1 MTDDTPPGGTT
12 ARDRLEMHLAQA
24 LTRTESTVVRRHI
37 EAALQECRALPPTPL
52 VECPLCG
59 RVGLPERI
67 RNHDCSQSMRM
78 AER

>member
-24 LTRTESTVVRRHI
+24 LTRAESTTVRRHI

-52 VECPLCG
+52 VECPLCR
-59 RVGLPERI
+59 RVGLLERI
-67 RNHDCSQSMRM
+67 WNHDCTHQYDG
-78 AER
+78 

>member
-1 MTDDTPPGGTT
+1 MNDDTPSGGTT

-24 LTRTESTVVRRHI
+24 LTRAESTIVRRHI
-37 EAALQECRALPPTPL
+37 EAALEECRALPPTPL

-67 RNHDCSQSMRM
+67 RNHHCAHEVD
-78 AER
+78 ER